1 MRKNLNFHFINVP
14 RIGVVSKLDLH
25 GPYSTEGA
33 TKVLL
38 GGECVCVHVFFFFF
52 FLLLWLGW
60 GVGGLGKELLPSK
73 RPTIFLNSNVRT
85 QWWHPPAQ
93 RLH

>member
-38 GGECVCVHVFFFFF
+38 GGECVCVHMFFFFF
-52 FLLLWLGW
+52 FSFALV
-60 GVGGLGKELLPSK
+60 GVGGWGF
-73 RPTIFLNSNVRT
+73 R
-85 QWWHPPAQ
+85 
-93 RLH
+93 